1 MRIAPS
7 LAAQG
12 CFSRATK
19 TASRVADSSSSCL
32 AETGLPKWLGELSFK
47 FASGPRVL
55 NETEPGGSS
64 VPRRIVGNFS
74 VLDQTCPMGRRK
86 ICCRRRTVTRS
97 LISWMVGVQSSVGDP
112 IFQKVDPV
120 AKYYLQSGAF
130 QGVVDRPSIE
140 QAAAW
145 CVDRALESIQ
155 FVYNERGWTA
165 NQKFDQAILESLLS
179 LGPSIE
185 ISERGWNRNDAIR
198 LPTEALVIAWH
209 LRQSENSSVDF

>member
-1 MRIAPS
+1 
-7 LAAQG
+7 
-12 CFSRATK
+12 
-19 TASRVADSSSSCL
+19 
-32 AETGLPKWLGELSFK
+32 
-47 FASGPRVL
+47 
-55 NETEPGGSS
+55 
-64 VPRRIVGNFS
+64 
-74 VLDQTCPMGRRK
+74 
-86 ICCRRRTVTRS
+86 
-97 LISWMVGVQSSVGDP
+97 MVGVQSSVGDS
-112 IFQKVDPV
+112 IFQKADPV

-185 ISERGWNRNDAIR
+185 ISERGWNRSDAIR

-209 LRQSENSSVDF
+209 LRQSENSSVDT